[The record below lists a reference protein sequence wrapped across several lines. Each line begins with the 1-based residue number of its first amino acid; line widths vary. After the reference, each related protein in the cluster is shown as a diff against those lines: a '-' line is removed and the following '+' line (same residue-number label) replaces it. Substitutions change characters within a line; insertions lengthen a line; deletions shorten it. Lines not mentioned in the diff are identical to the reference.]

1 MCRVSTGAPVGAAV
15 VDWDRDEQLPM
26 ALARALRAGGQP

>member
-1 MCRVSTGAPVGAAV
+1 MGGESTGAPVGAAV

-26 ALARALRAGGQP
+26 AVARVLRAEVRS